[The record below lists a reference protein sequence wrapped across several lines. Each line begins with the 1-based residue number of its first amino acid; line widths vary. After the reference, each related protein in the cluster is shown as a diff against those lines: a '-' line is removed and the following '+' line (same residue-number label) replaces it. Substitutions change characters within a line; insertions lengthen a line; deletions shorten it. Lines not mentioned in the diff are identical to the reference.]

1 MVVKISKSEKTAY
14 KMILPYVLI
23 IVFLVIFLLSSNI
36 YLSFT
41 NDSGS
46 FTFSNYS
53 NVLKDP
59 VLPTIIKNTLIW
71 TIFSVIGQLSLGLIV
86 ALLLNQI
93 DKGEVFF
100 RSIILI
106 LPWAT
111 LDIVAGVTWKWM
123 FNDMYGVI
131 NDILLKLGLIKDYI
145 PWLAQQKT
153 ALAAIII
160 ANIWKGFSLSGL
172 FFLAGLQAIP
182 LQLYEAAEI
191 DGANAVQKFNHITI
205 PQLKP
210 ILITTLMFTTIWT
223 INYFPLIYTMTAGG
237 PGYGTETF
245 VTYIYKISFK
255 FLDYN
260 KAAALSNILFIVI
273 FIIAIIYLRVLTKEE
288 NS

>member
-1 MVVKISKSEKTAY
+1 MLKISKNEKTAY
-14 KMILPYVLI
+14 KMVLPYVLI
-23 IVFLVIFLLSSNI
+23 IVSLIVFLLTSNI

-41 NDSGS
+41 NNEGN
-46 FTFSNYS
+46 FTFSNYIEAI
-53 NVLKDP
+53 KDP
-59 VLPTIIKNTLIW
+59 VFLIMLKNTVIW
-71 TIFSVIGQLSLGLIV
+71 TICSVIGQLSLGLLV
-86 ALLLNQI
+86 AILLNQI
-93 DKGEVFF
+93 KKGEVIF

-131 NDILLKLGLIKDYI
+131 NDILFRFGFISDYI
-145 PWLAQQKT
+145 SWLGQPKT
-153 ALAAIII
+153 ALAAVII

-182 LQLYEAAEI
+182 VQLYEAAEI
-191 DGANAVQKFNHITI
+191 DGANVFQKFTHVTI

-223 INYFPLIYTMTAGG
+223 INYFPLIYTMTGGG

-245 VTYIYKISFK
+245 VTYIYRINFK
-255 FLDYN
+255 FLEYN
-260 KAAALSNILFIVI
+260 KSAALSNILFLII
-273 FIIAIIYLRVLTKEE
+273 LFISILYIKVLTKEE

>member
-1 MVVKISKSEKTAY
+1 MLKISKTEKAAY

-23 IVFLVIFLLSSNI
+23 IVSLVVFLLTSNI

-41 NDSGS
+41 NNEGN
-46 FTFSNYS
+46 FTFSNYIE
-53 NVLKDP
+53 VIKDP
-59 VLPTIIKNTLIW
+59 VLPIMLKNTAIW
-71 TIFSVIGQLSLGLIV
+71 TICSVIGQLSLGLLV
-86 ALLLNQI
+86 AILLNQI
-93 DKGEVFF
+93 KKGEVIF

-131 NDILLKLGLIKDYI
+131 NDILFNFGFISDYI
-145 PWLAQQKT
+145 SWLGQPKT
-153 ALAAIII
+153 ALAAVII

-182 LQLYEAAEI
+182 EQLYEAAEI
-191 DGANAVQKFNHITI
+191 DGANVFQKFTHVTI

-223 INYFPLIYTMTAGG
+223 INYFPLIYTMTGGG

-245 VTYIYKISFK
+245 VTYIYRTSFK
-255 FLDYN
+255 FLEYN
-260 KAAALSNILFIVI
+260 KSAALSNFLFLIILFISVLYI
-273 FIIAIIYLRVLTKEE
+273 KVLTKEE

>member
-1 MVVKISKSEKTAY
+1 MLKLSKTERTAY

-23 IVFLVIFLLSSNI
+23 IVALIIILLSSNV
-36 YLSFT
+36 YLSFIDDQG
-41 NDSGS
+41 NL
-46 FTFSNYS
+46 TFSNY
-53 NVLKDP
+53 VEVIKDP
-59 VLPTIIKNTLIW
+59 VFLIMLKNTVIW
-71 TIFSVIGQLSLGLIV
+71 TIFSVAGQLLLGLLV
-86 ALLLNQI
+86 AILLNQI
-93 DKGEVFF
+93 KKGEVIY

-131 NDILLKLGLIKDYI
+131 NDLLMKFGFISDYI
-145 PWLAQQKT
+145 SWLAYPNLALT
-153 ALAAIII
+153 AVII

-182 LQLYEAAEI
+182 NQLYEAAEI
-191 DGANAVQKFNHITI
+191 DGANAFQKFTHITI

-210 ILITTLMFTTIWT
+210 ILTTTLMFTTIWT
-223 INYFPLIYTMTAGG
+223 INYFPLIYTMTGGG

-245 VTYIYKISFK
+245 VTYIYRISFK

-260 KAAALSNILFIVI
+260 KAAALSNILFVI
-273 FIIAIIYLRVLTKEE
+273 ILFISLLYLRSLAKEDA
-288 NS
+288 

>member
-1 MVVKISKSEKTAY
+1 VVKISKSEKTAY

-23 IVFLVIFLLSSNI
+23 IVLLVIFLLSSNI

-41 NDSGS
+41 NDSGN
-46 FTFSNYS
+46 FTFSNYL

-93 DKGEVFF
+93 DKGEAFF

-153 ALAAIII
+153 ALVAIII

-191 DGANAVQKFNHITI
+191 DGANAIQKFNHVTI

-288 NS
+288 KS

>member
-1 MVVKISKSEKTAY
+1 VLKLSKTERTAY

-23 IVFLVIFLLSSNI
+23 IVALIIILLSSNV
-36 YLSFT
+36 YLSFIDDQG
-41 NDSGS
+41 NL
-46 FTFSNYS
+46 TFSNY
-53 NVLKDP
+53 VEVIKDP
-59 VLPTIIKNTLIW
+59 VFLIMLKNTVIW
-71 TIFSVIGQLSLGLIV
+71 TIFSVAGQLLLGLLV
-86 ALLLNQI
+86 AILLNQI
-93 DKGEVFF
+93 KKGEVIY

-131 NDILLKLGLIKDYI
+131 NDLLMKFGFISDYI
-145 PWLAQQKT
+145 SWLAYPNLALT
-153 ALAAIII
+153 AVII

-182 LQLYEAAEI
+182 NQLYEAAEI
-191 DGANAVQKFNHITI
+191 DGANAFQKFTHITI

-210 ILITTLMFTTIWT
+210 ILTTTLMFTTIWT
-223 INYFPLIYTMTAGG
+223 INYFPLIYTMTGGG

-245 VTYIYKISFK
+245 VTYIYRISFK

-260 KAAALSNILFIVI
+260 KAAALSNILFVI
-273 FIIAIIYLRVLTKEE
+273 ILFISLLYLRSLAKEDA
-288 NS
+288 

>member
-1 MVVKISKSEKTAY
+1 MLKLSKTERTAY

-23 IVFLVIFLLSSNI
+23 IVALIIILLSSNV
-36 YLSFT
+36 YLSFIDDQG
-41 NDSGS
+41 NL
-46 FTFSNYS
+46 TFSNYFE
-53 NVLKDP
+53 VIKDP
-59 VLPTIIKNTLIW
+59 VFPIMLKNTVIW
-71 TIFSVIGQLSLGLIV
+71 TIFSVVGQLLLGLLV
-86 ALLLNQI
+86 AILLNQI
-93 DKGEVFF
+93 KKGEVIY

-131 NDILLKLGLIKDYI
+131 NDLLMKFGFISDYI
-145 PWLAQQKT
+145 SWLAYPNLALT
-153 ALAAIII
+153 AVII

-182 LQLYEAAEI
+182 NQLYEAAEI
-191 DGANAVQKFNHITI
+191 DGANAFQKFTHITI

-223 INYFPLIYTMTAGG
+223 INYFPLIYTMTGGG

-245 VTYIYKISFK
+245 VTYIYRISFK

-260 KAAALSNILFIVI
+260 KAAALSNILFVI
-273 FIIAIIYLRVLTKEE
+273 ILFISLLYLRSLAKEDA
-288 NS
+288 

>member
-1 MVVKISKSEKTAY
+1 MVKISKSEKTAY

-23 IVFLVIFLLSSNI
+23 IVLLVIFLLSSNI

-41 NDSGS
+41 NDSGN
-46 FTFSNYS
+46 FTFSNYL

-93 DKGEVFF
+93 DKGEAFF

-153 ALAAIII
+153 ALVAIII

-191 DGANAVQKFNHITI
+191 DGANAIQKFNHVTI

-288 NS
+288 KS

>member
-1 MVVKISKSEKTAY
+1 MLKLSKTERTAY

-23 IVFLVIFLLSSNI
+23 IVVLIIILLSSNV
-36 YLSFT
+36 YLSFIDDQG
-41 NDSGS
+41 NL
-46 FTFSNYS
+46 TFSNYFE
-53 NVLKDP
+53 VIKDP
-59 VLPTIIKNTLIW
+59 VFLIMLKNTVIW
-71 TIFSVIGQLSLGLIV
+71 TIFSVVGQLLLGLLV
-86 ALLLNQI
+86 AILLNQI
-93 DKGEVFF
+93 KKGEVIY

-131 NDILLKLGLIKDYI
+131 NDLLMKFGFISDYI
-145 PWLAQQKT
+145 SWLAYPNLALT
-153 ALAAIII
+153 AVII

-182 LQLYEAAEI
+182 NQLYEAAEI
-191 DGANAVQKFNHITI
+191 DGANAFQKFTHITI

-223 INYFPLIYTMTAGG
+223 INYFPLIYTMTGGG

-245 VTYIYKISFK
+245 VTYIYRISFK

-260 KAAALSNILFIVI
+260 KAAALSNILFVI
-273 FIIAIIYLRVLTKEE
+273 ILLISLLYLRSLAKEDA
-288 NS
+288 

>member
-1 MVVKISKSEKTAY
+1 MLKLSKTERTAY

-23 IVFLVIFLLSSNI
+23 IVALIIILLSSNV
-36 YLSFT
+36 YLSFIDDEG
-41 NDSGS
+41 N
-46 FTFSNYS
+46 FTFSNYFE
-53 NVLKDP
+53 VIKDP
-59 VLPTIIKNTLIW
+59 VFPIMLKNTVIW
-71 TIFSVIGQLSLGLIV
+71 TIFSVVGQLLLGLLV
-86 ALLLNQI
+86 AILLNQI
-93 DKGEVFF
+93 KKGEVIY

-131 NDILLKLGLIKDYI
+131 NDLLMKLGFISDYI
-145 PWLAQQKT
+145 SWLAYPNLALT
-153 ALAAIII
+153 AVII

-182 LQLYEAAEI
+182 NQLYEAAEI
-191 DGANAVQKFNHITI
+191 DGANAFQKFTHITI

-223 INYFPLIYTMTAGG
+223 INYFPLIYTMTGGG

-245 VTYIYKISFK
+245 VTYIYRISFK

-260 KAAALSNILFIVI
+260 KAAALSNILFVI
-273 FIIAIIYLRVLTKEE
+273 ILFISLLYLRSLAKEDA
-288 NS
+288 